1 MQRASITIFWKG
13 VGMYHPSYK
22 PECGV
27 GVSVLDHS
35 TGEWWWYDA
44 TNPTLD
50 RVTDAVCRE
59 WRVGLD
65 DVTYD

>member
-1 MQRASITIFWKG
+1 
-13 VGMYHPSYK
+13 MYHPSYK

-35 TGEWWWYDA
+35 TGQWWWYDA

-50 RVTDAVCRE
+50 KVTDAVCRE